1 MLFMGTPLPLTVFV
15 VMLQAAFTRT
25 TGKYCGDRFHKPVLA
40 QHDSH
45 GYMTALPQPD
55 TVETGLM
62 NQHYLNQTDSITS
75 TKSTALPQPN
85 RQHYL
90 NPIDSITSTK
100 SMSLSV
106 FPAIFRSFSIAGAGP
121 MPMIVGSTPTTL

>member
-25 TGKYCGDRFHKPVLA
+25 TGKYCGDRSHEPVLA

-62 NQHYLNQTDSITS
+62 NQ
-75 TKSTALPQPN
+75 
-85 RQHYL
+85 
-90 NPIDSITSTK
+90 
-100 SMSLSV
+100 SLV
-106 FPAIFRSFSIAGAGP
+106 NMIA
-121 MPMIVGSTPTTL
+121 MVT